1 MSRDVRWFVCAGAVW
16 LVALAVRGAAQ
27 SPPQAPAGG
36 EISTSAGVFSAA
48 QASKG
53 EQVFG
58 NICQGCHNTAGF
70 SNDKFKETWN
80 GRPTSELY
88 ELISETMPDDA
99 PGTLAKGEYVQVVAY
114 LLKLNGQPAGKA
126 DLPVE
131 VDALKKIKLELKKED

>member
-1 MSRDVRWFVCAGAVW
+1 MSAGAVW
-16 LVALAVRGAAQ
+16 LVAFAVRGAAQ
-27 SPPQAPAGG
+27 SPPQTPVAA
-36 EISTSAGVFSAA
+36 EVSTSAGVFSAG

-80 GRPTSELY
+80 GRPVAELFA
-88 ELISETMPDDA
+88 LISESMPDDS
-99 PGTLAKGEYVQVVAY
+99 PGSLPMPEYVQVVAY

-131 VDALKKIKLELKKED
+131 VDALKKIKMELKKED

>member
-1 MSRDVRWFVCAGAVW
+1 MPRDVRWFVCAGAVW

-27 SPPQAPAGG
+27 SPPQTPAGG
-36 EISTSAGVFSAA
+36 EISTSTGVFSAA

-80 GRPTSELY
+80 GRPVSDLFEQ
-88 ELISETMPDDA
+88 ISESMPDDA
-99 PGTLAKGEYVQVVAY
+99 PGSLPKTDYLQVVAY
-114 LLKLNGQPAGKA
+114 LLKLNGQPAGKE
-126 DLPVE
+126 DLPAE
-131 VDALKKIKLELKKED
+131 VAALKKFKMDLKKED